1 MIYIDYRDRRPIYEQ
16 IIEQVERMVT
26 SGALQ
31 PDEQLP
37 SLRKLAMDL
46 AINPNT
52 IAQAYALL
60 EQRGVIYSRQGR
72 GNFISGNVRA
82 LQDERRRLLREKTAS
97 LLEEAEAEGI
107 DLREIVDALLEER
120 QKGGAQD

>member
-1 MIYIDYRDRRPIYEQ
+1 MIYIDYRDKRPIYEQ

-37 SLRKLAMDL
+37 SVRKLAMDL

-52 IAQAYALL
+52 ISRAYALL

-72 GNFISGNVRA
+72 GNFISGNVSA
-82 LQDERRRLLREKTAS
+82 LQDERRRLLREKAAS

-107 DLREIVDALLEER
+107 DLREVLNALQEER
-120 QKGGAQD
+120 QKGGLQA